1 MKIMFPWKSLT
12 LFIILL
18 STIGLVC
25 AQETLNNHTV
35 RPPVHLNLGI
45 HPDSFTPITPS
56 IIRSVYGLPSTGG
69 TGTIAIIDSY
79 DDPSIQNDFNTFSL
93 AFGLPTATAANF
105 EIYKM
110 STTIQSATTD
120 DWYLEEPLDVEW
132 AHAIAPNAKILF
144 VEATS
149 DQDYDLLTAID
160 YARNRSDVV
169 AISMSWGE
177 NEYAGDTAND
187 YHFISPYGAVFFA
200 SSGDGG
206 TGVNWPAVSGNVISV
221 GGTSLT
227 FDSTGQFV
235 SESAWFFSG
244 GGLSTTA
251 LEPSYQISYGVLSA
265 NGFRAV
271 PDVSYTRIIMFRHLR
286 SI

>member
-1 MKIMFPWKSLT
+1 MLRLCFI
-12 LFIILL
+12 LFTTFLL
-18 STIGLVC
+18 FTTSLVC
-25 AQETLNNHTV
+25 AQDIAISHSV
-35 RPPVHLNLGI
+35 RPPVHLNTGI
-45 HPDSFTPITPS
+45 HPDSFTSITPS

-69 TGTIAIIDSY
+69 TGTIAIIDAY

-93 AFGLPTATAANF
+93 AYGLPTATTANF

-110 STTIQSATTD
+110 GNYLLSAITN

-149 DQDYDLLTAID
+149 DQDNDMLDAVD

-177 NEYAGDTAND
+177 NEFDGDTSRD
-187 YHFISPYGAVFFA
+187 YHFVSPYGAVFFA

-206 TGVNWPAVSGNVISV
+206 TGVNWPAVSGECYSSWRN
-221 GGTSLT
+221 
-227 FDSTGQFV
+227 
-235 SESAWFFSG
+235 
-244 GGLSTTA
+244 
-251 LEPSYQISYGVLSA
+251 
-265 NGFRAV
+265 V
-271 PDVSYTRIIMFRHLR
+271 PDI
-286 SI
+286 